1 MWVAKVVRGRDND
14 QVMLAYGSSARAGL
28 LRPETTCLAGMDDE
42 SILGR
47 GQGQVRGRGRMV
59 ATSAAV
65 AAAVAETTTVEV
77 TTKRP
82 YCDDYVPRMVP
93 MSPRSIF
100 TDALKAGIVAFL
112 PITFQLATY
121 LDKKEAAE
129 SRGEPLDEEFDV
141 EDKLKEQMP
150 VFREKF
156 LRFWCTTSLKVQPL
170 RA

>member
-28 LRPETTCLAGMDDE
+28 LRPDDTTYLSGMDEE

-47 GQGQVRGRGRMV
+47 GRSGRGGGRMV
-59 ATSAAV
+59 ATSATV
-65 AAAVAETTTVEV
+65 AAAAAETMTVEV

-100 TDALKAGIVAFL
+100 RDAVKASIVAFM
-112 PITFQLATY
+112 PITFQLAAY

-141 EDKLKEQMP
+141 EEKLKEQMP

-156 LRFWCTTSLKVQPL
+156 LRFWCTTSLKVHL
-170 RA
+170 LCT